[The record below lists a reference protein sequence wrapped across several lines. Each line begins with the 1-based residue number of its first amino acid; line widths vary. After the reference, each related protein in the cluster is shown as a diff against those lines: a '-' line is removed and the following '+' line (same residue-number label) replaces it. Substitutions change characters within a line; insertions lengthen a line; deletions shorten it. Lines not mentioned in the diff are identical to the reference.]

1 MPIVI
6 EDGTG
11 NAFKARVDSKNR
23 LETATIAE
31 SPIQEATDDADAYT
45 LSSTYSATG
54 GQEVLYLRNDS
65 LTQHMHLLHLDFS
78 SAETSLWTFFGVT
91 STAAAGGTSGTVT
104 NHRLN
109 VTAATN
115 FTSRGTAFG
124 EAEVTGGL
132 SGDRLYIRRVLANET
147 GHIDFQGSV
156 RLEQGDAV
164 ALTLATGTG
173 NAVVVNLQF
182 FFA

>member
-1 MPIVI
+1 MPIII

-11 NAFKARVDSKNR
+11 TGVRVKVDAKNR

-31 SPIQEATDDADAYT
+31 SPIQEATDDGDAYT

-54 GQEVLYLRNDS
+54 GQEILYLRNDS
-65 LTQHMHLLHLDFS
+65 LTQHIHLLALDFS
-78 SAETSLWTFFGVT
+78 SDETSLWTLFGVT
-91 STAAAGGTSGTVT
+91 STSAAGGTIGVVT

-109 VTAATN
+109 VTASTN

-132 SGDRLYIRRVLANET
+132 SGDRLYIRRVLANEM
-147 GHIDFQGSV
+147 GLIEFHGSV

-164 ALTLATGTG
+164 ALTLATGTT
-173 NAVVVNLQF
+173 NVVVANLQF